1 MSRIVEPGST
11 RVEKPCIKQFII
23 LLLCFLNHHM
33 EHVGGEQDEILSPSL
48 GLTPFDTLKSLGV
61 LMLLGVKNAA

>member
-11 RVEKPCIKQFII
+11 RVEKPCIKQFIT

-48 GLTPFDTLKSLGV
+48 GLTPFDGKAGWSP
-61 LMLLGVKNAA
+61 AAMAAEA